1 MLNHT
6 ENETEPV
13 PAAQTR
19 IKTEELARAVAAIEA
34 RRQGEAQALVG
45 TLVIG
50 EAVEELSLD
59 MTPEEI
65 LAEVRSQQEEHDRQQ
80 EDQDKQ
86 QEDEQAWKEV
96 GSRYESAGYTPN
108 WKVPAWILAGSLI
121 SVFAIWWGTA
131 NQTQPISST
140 VYSPPVVTQNYPMV
154 TPIPQ
159 PYMNIQTLAAIP
171 DGINFGC
178 YRYTLERI
186 ISGEKPTGIL
196 ISESEKAFWYDGQ
209 HRNHIVSADPLP
221 TTSYG
226 GPDWTAIKY
235 SGHVYVRG
243 WTSRPLSATGDISVF
258 DTPKASLLKGKASKI
273 TLPVQGLHYEGMYT
287 RVFPNPYGWQAPVM
301 GAYSGQGYH
310 GEPGMPPIPTPQMEI
325 RASDV
330 RLDSH
335 AWEKW

>member
-13 PAAQTR
+13 PAAQMR

-65 LAEVRSQQEEHDRQQ
+65 LAEVKAQQEEQREQ
-80 EDQDKQ
+80 E
-86 QEDEQAWKEV
+86 EQKEAS
-96 GSRYESAGYTPN
+96 GLYLHEYENASNTPSWRMPMWLLVSSVVSALG
-108 WKVPAWILAGSLI
+108 II
-121 SVFAIWWGTA
+121 IWWGTA

-140 VYSPPVVTQNYPMV
+140 VYPPPVVTQNYPMV
-154 TPIPQ
+154 TPIMHPN
-159 PYMNIQTLAAIP
+159 MNIQTVATIP

-186 ISGEKPTGIL
+186 ISGENPTGIP

-221 TTSYG
+221 TPNYG

-235 SGHVYVRG
+235 SGHIYVRG
-243 WTSRPLSATGDISVF
+243 WASRPLSATGDISVF
-258 DTPKASLLKGKASKI
+258 DTPEASLLKGKASKI

-287 RVFPNPYGWQAPVM
+287 RVSPSPYGWQTPVM
-301 GAYSGQGYH
+301 GAYPGQGYH

-330 RLDSH
+330 RLDRH